1 MSIIDSIIDMLASL
15 LISLGIVKST
25 SPGQP
30 VKQGEAGTTVN
41 TGSTTGTAQG
51 KPNSGAGPAVGAFN
65 AEYDMYKIVVE
76 KNGIDPGQ
84 VSKLGITDEG
94 RTLLVVLADGSERRL
109 PIQPIVSKTYV
120 IKVPLE
126 KKGQIMKPVDVLDWG
141 GFSNA
146 GYGKPEWGATA
157 ADYAPDGT
165 FYDSLAMYTSY
176 TWGKPEDPLGLN
188 GWATARYKDF
198 NFKYEYIGSITIAP
212 PKPVVAPTPGSTLS
226 PEKKRTLD
234 VYSFESLRQVNG
246 GVGSWTDAERA
257 YAKYLLETKYVTQW
271 SEANRNTGTTFGSSV
286 TQPGS
291 QENLDFWAT
300 HKMVYDANGNYVCVP
315 K

>member
-1 MSIIDSIIDMLASL
+1 
-15 LISLGIVKST
+15 
-25 SPGQP
+25 
-30 VKQGEAGTTVN
+30 
-41 TGSTTGTAQG
+41 
-51 KPNSGAGPAVGAFN
+51 
-65 AEYDMYKIVVE
+65 MYKIVVE
-76 KNGIDPGQ
+76 RNGIDPGQ
-84 VSKLGITDEG
+84 VSKLSITDEG
-94 RTLLVVLADGSERRL
+94 RTLIVVLADGSERRL

-126 KKGQIMKPVDVLDWG
+126 KKGQVMRPTDVLEWG

-188 GWATARYKDF
+188 GWAAARYKDF
-198 NFKYEYIGSITIAP
+198 NFKYEYVGSISVTP
-212 PKPVVAPTPGSTLS
+212 PKPVIAPTPGSTLS
-226 PEKKRTLD
+226 PEKKSTLD

-246 GVGSWTDAERA
+246 GVGSWTAAERA
-257 YAKYLLETKYVTQW
+257 YAKYLLETKYATEW
-271 SEANRNTGTTFGSSV
+271 SKYNNTGTPSGTGYADYGSSV

-291 QENLDFWAT
+291 QENTDYWAT

-315 K
+315 R